1 VTLKKAEGREPVALL
16 WALLLIFLRFGNAPV
31 GLGVMAEPEG
41 MSLPREARVVLVVG
55 FFASQGY
62 FHPEV
67 AILLATAAGRVRG

>member
-1 VTLKKAEGREPVALL
+1 MALL

-31 GLGVMAEPEG
+31 GLGVIAEPED

-55 FFASQGY
+55 FFAPQGY

-67 AILLATAAGRVRG
+67 AIRLASPRSRAG